1 MQVVEAPPRPA
12 TAMDIAAETE
22 NLLQSLRQDNTRQQ
36 DEIRGRKEALLLKL
50 RAKSAPAS
58 TQVLFAPKS
67 KAVSSHIHIPVARAT
82 SHPLLNS
89 KKRML
94 GEMKKAAR
102 KQGADSMAKLFGY
115 KSYVEQKE
123 HLEKEEHVRIQ
134 LMELKKKSHEAAKAN
149 HPIPDNDDD
158 DESSDED
165 FVPVVEAN
173 AVDSGVDGSVNGDV
187 DEDADQSAVAV
198 SDEEGHDERDVG
210 LAAEAP
216 PRVVASDD
224 QADRMAA
231 AGLSPDDDDDDGD
244 HLQSS
249 GDEHDDDD
257 ARSSANGPPA
267 STPPRED
274 TNTPRSVRRRRLHR
288 PISTSSDEDE
298 NDADHS
304 DIEADLV
311 VEKARNT
318 TDKAANY
325 RAILA
330 ADQAAE
336 SGRRRDKRLQTGGL
350 LNLVESEAEEEED
363 EDVLK
368 IGGLGDFGFGVAAPP
383 KPAEQER
390 ETDLALRDDDLD
402 NIVDELSDD
411 EQGKHADEYFRER
424 MDAQDKQQVHEVM
437 RNVREGFGRN
447 RRVFSSSLN
456 GEARGRFNLDQL
468 VAADGSKYE
477 AARLGLLE
485 SDEEKDED
493 EDGMEKG
500 EVEED
505 EEERME
511 RELRERYQRHP
522 KIYITSSES
531 ESSDSEPGQMD
542 KENDDDVPSDE
553 EREARQIK
561 LFSAKAKI
569 NRRMQVFQC
578 QWHQAYESSG
588 MGFALLGGQLL
599 APCCVQSVDLPLR
612 VKTAR
617 LGLLHIGSPVCGTMI
632 KLGVHEKHPLRG
644 HIPTGVPTALTLAHG
659 VDDFAGVL
667 EYRNI
672 LSQKVKF
679 FLMVELIEVIVKGLC
694 TAYALAIFGVTQLL
708 KNEAKDRFFLYMTY
722 VLAMTCPW

>member
-22 NLLQSLRQDNTRQQ
+22 NLLQSLRQDNVRQQ

-58 TQVLFAPKS
+58 TQVLFPPKS
-67 KAVSSHIHIPVARAT
+67 KALSSHMHIPVARAT

-149 HPIPDNDDD
+149 HPIPDNNDD

-165 FVPVVEAN
+165 FVPEVEAT
-173 AVDSGVDGSVNGDV
+173 AADSGVDGSVNGDV
-187 DEDADQSAVAV
+187 DEGAGQSAVPV

-210 LAAEAP
+210 LVAGAP

-257 ARSSANGPPA
+257 ARSSANGPPT

-274 TNTPRSVRRRRLHR
+274 TNTLRSIRRRRLHR
-288 PISTSSDEDE
+288 PIATSSDEDE

-311 VEKARNT
+311 VEKARRNT

-569 NRRMQVFQC
+569 NRRMQRMMQVQANEPKPALNALDEIDDKELEQVVVLSTSTSTAMAPPLPPMPSVIQSGPATTTASFTRMVDSRKLFHVSASKAFIFTTTNDDSLASTDDKASSQLKRRAESAHVPSSRKKPALHKRPGSLFAALSSFQC
-578 QWHQAYESSG
+578 
-588 MGFALLGGQLL
+588 
-599 APCCVQSVDLPLR
+599 
-612 VKTAR
+612 
-617 LGLLHIGSPVCGTMI
+617 
-632 KLGVHEKHPLRG
+632 
-644 HIPTGVPTALTLAHG
+644 
-659 VDDFAGVL
+659 
-667 EYRNI
+667 N
-672 LSQKVKF
+672 
-679 FLMVELIEVIVKGLC
+679 
-694 TAYALAIFGVTQLL
+694 
-708 KNEAKDRFFLYMTY
+708 
-722 VLAMTCPW
+722 